1 MLLVTGG
8 AGLMGSNFVL
18 NWLGCLMK
26 LCLSLHARPA
36 ASSRLAVANFNTSQT
51 MGETFRKKSL
61 KLMLYSYL
69 PSSHASRC

>member
-18 NWLGCLMK
+18 NWWGCLMK
-26 LCLSLHARPA
+26 LCLSLHARSA
-36 ASSRLAVANFNTSQT
+36 VSSRLAVANFNTSQT